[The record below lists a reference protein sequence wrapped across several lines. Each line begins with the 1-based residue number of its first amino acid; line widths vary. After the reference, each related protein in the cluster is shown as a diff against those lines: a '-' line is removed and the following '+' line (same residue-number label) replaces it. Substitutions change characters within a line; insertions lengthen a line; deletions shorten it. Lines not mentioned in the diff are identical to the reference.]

1 MTALRVAAKATR
13 VGYED
18 TRAAYTWR
26 TWLFG
31 WVARSTAQVLFFAAM
46 GLLVGSDEF
55 IPYAFIGNVVAAAAL
70 TGLAVGPDTAVERFT
85 GTLPLLVAAPR
96 SLLPVFAGRSAFH
109 LVQGTVEAS
118 LIYLILAP
126 FIGFA
131 PRWWWLPVGLVTVVL
146 GSYGFG
152 LTIAAAT
159 INRFRL
165 SNLAFNFAIYS
176 LITIG
181 GVNIPTDSFPG
192 WVQTLARVLP
202 LHHGLLG
209 TRSLLAGGWSGEAAV
224 HLGRELAVGAAWF
237 LVAMVGFRVFSEGG
251 RRNGTFDFAE

>member
-1 MTALRVAAKATR
+1 MTAIRIAAKATR

-46 GLLVGSDEF
+46 GLLVGSEDF
-55 IPYAFIGNVVAAAAL
+55 VPYAFIGNVVAATAL
-70 TGLAVGPDTAVERFT
+70 MGLAVGPDTAVERFT

-96 SLLPVFAGRSAFH
+96 SLLPVLAGRSAFH
-109 LVQGTVEAS
+109 LVQGTVEATVIFS
-118 LIYLILAP
+118 ILAP
-126 FIGFA
+126 FIGF
-131 PRWWWLPVGLVTVVL
+131 PEHWWWLPVGLVTVAF
-146 GSYGFG
+146 GSYGLG

-159 INRFRL
+159 INKFRI
-165 SNLAFNFAIYS
+165 SNLVFNLAVYA

-181 GVNIPTDSFPG
+181 GVNIPTESFPR
-192 WVQTLARVLP
+192 WVGSLADVLP

-209 TRSLLAGGWSGEAAV
+209 TRALLADGWSIGAAN
-224 HLGRELAVGAAWF
+224 HLTLELAVGAGWF
-237 LVAMVGFRVFSEGG
+237 VAAMIGFRLFSEGG
-251 RRNGTFDFAE
+251 RRDGTFDFAE

>member
-46 GLLVGSDEF
+46 GLLVGGDEF
-55 IPYAFIGNVVAAAAL
+55 VPYAFVGNVVAAAAL

-109 LVQGTVEAS
+109 LVQGTVEAT
-118 LIYLILAP
+118 LIYAILAP
-126 FIGFA
+126 FIGF
-131 PRWWWLPVGLVTVVL
+131 PQHWWWMPVGLVTVVI

-165 SNLAFNFAIYS
+165 SNLVFNLAIYT

-181 GVNIPTDSFPG
+181 GVNIPTDSFPQ
-192 WVQTLARVLP
+192 WVQTVAGVLP

-209 TRSLLAGGWSGEAAV
+209 IRELLATGWSGAAAG
-224 HLGRELAVGAAWF
+224 HLGWELLVGAGWF
-237 LVAMVGFRVFSEGG
+237 LAAMAGFRLFSEGG